1 VDGPESIELQE
12 ERAMPYAD
20 TTTLRIYYERHG
32 SGCPVLLIGGVGGD
46 LRGNPGTLE
55 KTLANRFDLL
65 TFDQRGTGQTDKP
78 DAPCTMTDYA
88 RDAAALLDAV
98 GWTGCHVV
106 GVSFGGMVAQEL
118 ALQFPRYVRSLVLA
132 CTASGG
138 AGGSSYPLHELSDLS
153 PAERARKMLAIADV
167 RRNEAWQAT
176 HPEETEQLLKQ
187 AAAAAS
193 PFLKEP
199 GGIQGLTRQI
209 EARSHHDTYDRL
221 TQIQVPVLVC
231 GGRYDGQATPDVVE
245 NLHRHIPGA
254 KIGFFAGGHRF
265 LNEDPEASK
274 AVAQFLEHQCHT
286 GK

>member
-1 VDGPESIELQE
+1 MELQE
-12 ERAMPYAD
+12 ERAMPYVN
-20 TTTLRIYYERHG
+20 TTALRVCYEQHG

-46 LRGNPGTLE
+46 LRDEPGVLE
-55 KTLANRFDLL
+55 RKLADRFELL
-65 TFDQRGTGQTDKP
+65 SFDQRGTGQTDKP
-78 DAPCTMTDYA
+78 DSPYTMTDYA
-88 RDAAALLDAV
+88 RDAASLMDAV
-98 GWTGCHVV
+98 GWNSAHVV

-193 PFLKEP
+193 EDV
-199 GGIQGLTRQI
+199 TM
-209 EARSHHDTYDRL
+209 DRPL
-221 TQIQVPVLVC
+221 RTWSKTFIVTFQV
-231 GGRYDGQATPDVVE
+231 R
-245 NLHRHIPGA
+245 
-254 KIGFFAGGHRF
+254 K
-265 LNEDPEASK
+265 
-274 AVAQFLEHQCHT
+274 
-286 GK
+286 